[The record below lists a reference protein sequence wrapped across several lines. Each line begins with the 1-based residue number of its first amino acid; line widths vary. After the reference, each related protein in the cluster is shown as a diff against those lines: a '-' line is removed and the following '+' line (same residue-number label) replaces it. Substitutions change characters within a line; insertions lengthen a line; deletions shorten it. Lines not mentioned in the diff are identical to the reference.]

1 MAKDRTRRARI
12 REPKQE
18 SQADIVAQEAMQ
30 ALAGFAYAA
39 MMPAMLLVDTVEIA
53 VDCVNRILEAEHGE
67 PPFVG
72 KSRFDARPDKCAK
85 CPAQMR
91 SSTQEEKNLYE
102 NMLARMSTPI
112 DVDIF
117 AYDDVTAHAAECA
130 RRCGSDDEGD

>member
-1 MAKDRTRRARI
+1 MT
-12 REPKQE
+12 
-18 SQADIVAQEAMQ
+18 AQEWWDAVRD
-30 ALAGFAYAA
+30 AAGR
-39 MMPAMLLVDTVEIA
+39 IA
-53 VDCVNRILEAEHGE
+53 ECEVLKWFFG
-67 PPFVG
+67 
-72 KSRFDARPDKCAK
+72 SRFACDARPDRCAK

-130 RRCGSDDEGD
+130 RRCCSDGEGD

>member
-1 MAKDRTRRARI
+1 MARDDDESTPRRPMTKC
-12 REPKQE
+12 E
-18 SQADIVAQEAMQ
+18 V
-30 ALAGFAYAA
+30 LAWF
-39 MMPAMLLVDTVEIA
+39 
-53 VDCVNRILEAEHGE
+53 
-67 PPFVG
+67 FG
-72 KSRFDARPDKCAK
+72 KSRFDARPDRCAK

-130 RRCGSDDEGD
+130 RRCCSDGEGD